1 MLEEYAVGASREA
14 KEAIVNFSV
23 LFGEKLV
30 RKCVQGRPCNKKVSS
45 EDIRQAYELS
55 KGLRSVEY

>member
-1 MLEEYAVGASREA
+1 MEANVNIINKMLEEYKVGASREA

-30 RKCVQGRPCNKKVSS
+30 RKCVQGRATDKKVST
-45 EDIRQAYELS
+45 
-55 KGLRSVEY
+55 